1 MTQTI
6 EIHWKKN
13 WKPVST
19 NILNLQGFIFL
30 CVSIYLCLCVC
41 VNTCLQI
48 REAHMVQKKVTNS
61 PKPRVIGSCV
71 MPTMGANEVWA
82 SGRTAHV
89 LNNQV
94 PEFILKLLREKKIM
108 GLDEFT
114 DKFFQLIKEEV
125 KFILNGLCWLSF
137 L

>member
-13 WKPVST
+13 RKPVST

-41 VNTCLQI
+41 VNMCLQI

-61 PKPRVIGSCV
+61 SKPRVIGSCV
-71 MPTMGANEVWA
+71 MPTMGANEVRA
-82 SGRTAHV
+82 SGRTPHV

-94 PEFILKLLREKKIM
+94 PEFILKLLKEKKNM

-114 DKFFQLIKEEV
+114 GKFFQLIKEEV
-125 KFILNGLCWLSF
+125 KFILNGHC
-137 L
+137 